1 MYSDDTVISVKNLSK
16 CFEMYQNP
24 SHRLWQILYMGK
36 KTFYKEFWALK
47 NINFELKK
55 GECIGVIGRN
65 GAGKSTLLQIITGT
79 LQQTTGDVYTKGR
92 VAALLELGSGFNP
105 EFTGRENVYM
115 NAAILGFKRS
125 EIEKKYE
132 EIVNF
137 AAIGDFIDQ
146 PVKTYSSGMMVRL
159 AFAVQVVVEPDLLIV
174 DEALSVGDA
183 AFQFKC
189 MTRIKEIVAG
199 GTSVLL
205 VSHDSGMVKSFCNKC
220 LWLKKGEAY
229 AYGDSGKIVDAYA
242 REVRMETEQGQVF
255 LPSQHVEIK
264 NEKMI
269 ADTLLKDDGNITLS
283 TAGSEVAWVEDETLD
298 SRVAGCRYGVG
309 GAKVKKIDLLDEQ
322 ENLLTSVEFNQK
334 VKIRIFFE
342 VEKELDKLSVYY
354 LINDS
359 KHIPLLGYG
368 SYMENGGNCYSLH
381 SGRYVI
387 DFITTFPLTGG
398 VYSITTVLSEPTIH
412 DRAAISFDYLE
423 NGFLFSV
430 NPRYPDRI
438 WSSAQVEN
446 RVVLKVCKES
456 KL

>member
-16 CFEMYQNP
+16 CFEIYQNP
-24 SHRLWQILYMGK
+24 SNRLWQALWIGK
-36 KTFYKEFWALK
+36 KQFYKEFWALK
-47 NINFELKK
+47 NINFELQK

-79 LQQTTGDVYTKGR
+79 LPQTTGEVYTKGR
-92 VAALLELGSGFNP
+92 IAALLELGSGFNP

-125 EIEKKYE
+125 EIEEKYQ
-132 EIVNF
+132 EIIKF
-137 AAIGDFIDQ
+137 AEIGDFIDQ

-174 DEALSVGDA
+174 DEALAVGDA

-189 MTRIKEIVAG
+189 LTRIKEIVAK

-205 VSHDSGMVKSFCNKC
+205 VSHDSGTVKSFCDKC
-220 LWLKKGEAY
+220 LWLKKGEVY
-229 AYGDSGKIVDAYA
+229 AYGNAGEIVEAYD
-242 REVRMETEQGQVF
+242 REVRMETEQGQMS
-255 LPSQHVEIK
+255 LSSQHVEKK
-264 NEKMI
+264 NEKSVSEPLVKEAESI
-269 ADTLLKDDGNITLS
+269 TLLTD
-283 TAGSEVAWVEDETLD
+283 GSEIGWAEDETLD

-322 ENLLTSVEFNQK
+322 NNPLTIVDFNQK
-334 VKIRIFFE
+334 VKIRVFFE
-342 VEKELDKLSVYY
+342 LEKELNKLSVSYK
-354 LINDS
+354 INDA

-368 SYMENGGNCYSLH
+368 SYMQNDGKFYSLQP
-381 SGRYVI
+381 GRYVI
-387 DFITTFPLTGG
+387 DFMTTFPLTAG
-398 VYSITTVLSEPTIH
+398 VYSITTILSEITIH

-438 WSSAQVEN
+438 WTFAQVEN
-446 RVVLKVCKES
+446 QVDLKVCKES
-456 KL
+456 K

>member
-1 MYSDDTVISVKNLSK
+1 MYSDETVISVKNLSK

-24 SHRLWQILYMGK
+24 SHRLWQTLCMGK
-36 KTFYKEFWALK
+36 KQFYKEFWALR

-55 GECIGVIGRN
+55 GECIGIIGRN

-79 LQQTTGDVYTKGR
+79 LPQTTGEIYTKGR
-92 VAALLELGSGFNP
+92 IAALLELGSGFNP

-115 NAAILGFKRS
+115 NAAILGFKRT

-189 MTRIKEIVAG
+189 MTRIKEIVAS

-205 VSHDSGMVKSFCNKC
+205 VSHDSGTVKSFCDKC
-220 LWLKKGEAY
+220 LWLKKGEVY
-229 AYGDSGKIVDAYA
+229 AYGNAGETVDAYD
-242 REVRMETEQGQVF
+242 REVRIETEQGQRSST
-255 LPSQHVEIK
+255 SQHVEMKDKKIVDGSLEQAVE
-264 NEKMI
+264 NISLLTDGTEI
-269 ADTLLKDDGNITLS
+269 AW
-283 TAGSEVAWVEDETLD
+283 AEDETLD
-298 SRVAGCRYGVG
+298 FRVAGCRYGIG

-322 ENLLTSVEFNQK
+322 NKPLTTVDFNQK

-342 VEKELDKLSVYY
+342 VEKELNKFSVYY

-368 SYMENGGNCYSLH
+368 SYMQNSGNYYSLH
-381 SGRYVI
+381 PGRYVI
-387 DFITTFPLTGG
+387 DFITTFPLTAG
-398 VYSITTVLSEPTIH
+398 VYSITTVLSEPTVH

-430 NPRYPDRI
+430 NQRYPDRI
-438 WSSAQVEN
+438 WSFAQVEN
-446 RVVLKVCKES
+446 QVELKACKECT
-456 KL
+456 